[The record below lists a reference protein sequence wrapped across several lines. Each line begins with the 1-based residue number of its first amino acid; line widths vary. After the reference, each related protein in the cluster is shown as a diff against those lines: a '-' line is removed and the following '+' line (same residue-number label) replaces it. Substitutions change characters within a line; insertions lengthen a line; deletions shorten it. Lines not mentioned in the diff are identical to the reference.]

1 MTFRTRF
8 APSPTGPLHLG
19 HAYSALIAHDLARSK
34 NGKFFLRLDD
44 IDQTRSR
51 AHWAD
56 QITSDL
62 SWLGITWDGPIWSQN
77 TRSKAYSK
85 ALHRLWDM
93 GLLYPCTCSRA
104 DIKVAASAPQEGA
117 AISGPD
123 GIIYP
128 GTCRGVPKIEFQTN
142 AALRLNIKKALQQ
155 IETEDIKF
163 FENDVPYHQSDT
175 QMIATIGDVVLA
187 RKNMDTSYHL
197 SIVVDD
203 AEQGITDVIR
213 GEDLREATYIH
224 VLLQKLLGLR
234 TPNYIHHRLIRDEN
248 AKRLAKRDDARAIS
262 KFREDGLTRQDIYAL
277 VGLKPRT

>member
-128 GTCRGVPKIEFQTN
+128 GTCRGVPKSAFQTN
-142 AALRLNIKKALQQ
+142 AALRINIKKALQH

-163 FENDVPYHQSDT
+163 FENDELYHQSDT

>member
-128 GTCRGVPKIEFQTN
+128 GTCRGVPKSAFQTN